1 MAGSDPGRI
10 ARLRERDAPAATGQ
24 GNVRVSIKLLAAS
37 AAAVTAWG
45 LKRHYADAGPDDLL
59 WILSPT
65 TWLVGIATGAA
76 FTFQPGE
83 GYLSREHLFLIEK
96 SCAGINF
103 MIAAFGMLVYALF
116 HRIDSA
122 RMAVQVFGGSL
133 LAGYAAAV
141 IVNAARIA
149 AAMWLAA
156 HPAAW
161 SAFSAADVHR
171 AEGIVVYFGGL
182 VLLYRGSDL
191 GFQHSGTGRNVEIQ
205 DPTPI
210 VMPLAAYFAVTLAI
224 PVANGAA
231 ASGAFAR
238 HALVVLTVP
247 AVLILLG
254 CVIRRLTSATMS
266 AWPGSPHRCRNR
278 ES

>member
-1 MAGSDPGRI
+1 MKI
-10 ARLRERDAPAATGQ
+10 RLVAIG
-24 GNVRVSIKLLAAS
+24 
-37 AAAVTAWG
+37 AAAVTAWA
-45 LKRHYADAGPDDLL
+45 LKRHYADADPDDLL
-59 WILSPT
+59 WILRPT
-65 TWLVGIATGAA
+65 TWLVGIATGAS

-103 MIAAFGMLVYALF
+103 MIAAFGMLVYAQF

-141 IVNAARIA
+141 LVNAARIA

-182 VLLYRGSDL
+182 VLLYKGSDL
-191 GFQHSGTGRNVEIQ
+191 VFQHSRGGRNVEIQ
-205 DPTPI
+205 DTTPSI
-210 VMPLAAYFAVTLAI
+210 VIVPLAAYYAVTLAI

-231 ASGAFAR
+231 AGGAIAR
-238 HALVVLTVP
+238 HALFVLAVP
-247 AVLILLG
+247 PVLILLG